1 MGSLVM
7 RDNQSSQYQQAITQA
22 LDSTRDLV
30 LVCDKSGEILVANR
44 IAREIFE
51 IPVNHNPNITRCF
64 KFIDHYTNEFIEPS
78 LDKLLNAEYLES
90 LEHQAF
96 LVTPSGTEIAF
107 NITMSELYQSKGD
120 IMPEHFVIV
129 VHDETQTYRLK
140 QSVNFHRKHDL
151 LTGVANRVEFEKQL
165 MESLQDTRLNKGQHS
180 LCMIKMEQI
189 KLVNDSAGH
198 LAVCELLKAY
208 SDMLKQQI
216 RANDLLARISND
228 EFALLL
234 WQVDP
239 IVAERV
245 ATKILASVRDFS
257 FEWQQSEYLI
267 TTSIGIVEV
276 NDAAESWAQL
286 ISCADL
292 ACLQAKQK
300 GQNRCAIYSP
310 ITEDIKSHKTS
321 VAWVGKIIKAV
332 KSDQFELYQQPIY
345 SLTDNT
351 HLDHCELLLRMR
363 DGKGGIINPGAFLM
377 AAEKYDMINVIDRW
391 VVMNSFVWLC
401 ENRDISL
408 DHININLSGIS
419 LTQPEFLGYVHDLV
433 EAYLVP
439 VEKVCFEITETAA
452 VENVKKAREFI
463 TSMRSLGCRIALD
476 DFGTGMASFS
486 YLKNLPV
493 DFVKI
498 DGEFVK
504 EIHQDKI
511 SRSMVKSINDV
522 AHEMELQTVAE
533 YVENKEVAVVLRDMG
548 IDFGQG
554 YGLAVPSPINTIIES
569 TAQSEYASDHSK
581 LA

>member
-1 MGSLVM
+1 M
-7 RDNQSSQYQQAITQA
+7 RDIQSSQFQQAITQA
-22 LDSTRDLV
+22 LDNTRDLV

-51 IPVNHNPNITRCF
+51 ILPNQNTHLTDCLT
-64 KFIDHYTNEFIEPS
+64 FIDHYTNDSITPPLE
-78 LDKLLNAEYLES
+78 KLLNAQYLES
-90 LEHQAF
+90 LAHQAF
-96 LVTPSGTEIAF
+96 LITPSGTEMAF
-107 NITMSELYQSKGD
+107 NISLSESYQKKDD
-120 IMPEHFVIV
+120 IMPEHYVIV
-129 VHDETQTYRLK
+129 LHDETQTYRLK
-140 QSVNFHRKHDL
+140 QSVNFHRKHDS

-165 MESLQDTRLNKGQHS
+165 MESLQDTRLNNGQHS
-180 LCMIKMEQI
+180 LCIIKIEQI

-208 SDMLKQQI
+208 SDLLKQQV

-239 IVAERV
+239 MIAERV
-245 ATKILASVRDFS
+245 ATKILSSVKDFI
-257 FEWQQSEYLI
+257 FEWQQSEFLI
-267 TTSIGIVEV
+267 TSSIGIVEI

-292 ACLQAKQK
+292 ACAQAKQK
-300 GQNRCAIYSP
+300 GHNRSAIYSP
-310 ITEDIKSHKTS
+310 ITEEIKTHKSS

-345 SLTDNT
+345 SLTDNN

-363 DGKGGIINPGAFLM
+363 DGKGGIINPGVFLL

-401 ENRDISL
+401 ENRNLSL

-419 LTQPEFLGYVHDLV
+419 LTQPEFLSYVHDLV

-463 TSMRSLGCRIALD
+463 TSMRNLGCRIALD

-511 SRSMVKSINDV
+511 SRSMVKSINEV

-533 YVENKEVAVVLRDMG
+533 YVENKEVALVLRDMG

-554 YGLAVPSPINTIIES
+554 YGLAVPAPINTIIES
-569 TAQSEYASDHSK
+569 TVQSEYASGHSN